1 MNSQL
6 TEQLNI
12 SKILAKSLLGV
23 IARLETKILAHN
35 LCYFINIAQNN
46 IENMRKIKGLIFG

>member
-6 TEQLNI
+6 SQQLNI
-12 SKILAKSLLGV
+12 SKVLAKSLLGV

-35 LCYFINIAQNN
+35 LCYFINKTKNN
-46 IENMRKIKGLIFG
+46 IESIRKIKELVFG